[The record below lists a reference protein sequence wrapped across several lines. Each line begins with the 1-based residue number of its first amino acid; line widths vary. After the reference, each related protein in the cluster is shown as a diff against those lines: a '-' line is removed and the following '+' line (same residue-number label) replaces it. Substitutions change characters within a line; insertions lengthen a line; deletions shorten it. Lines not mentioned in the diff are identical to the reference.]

1 MQRPLILFLFFLLL
15 LQSCGKKEE
24 ITVYTY
30 KIKIKSTP
38 ARKKQVHIV
47 KLAIAPYHEV
57 DSATTALIAQEFED
71 FYTNIQ
77 TFVLPTAIMDDSL
90 LARSGTRYNA
100 NKILSH
106 LAKIKPTESTYILA
120 ITDDRIAACGDTIH
134 ESGVAGLGDKPG
146 FCCVVS
152 TAALKNKLT
161 DSTQFGP
168 RLIKASFHE
177 MGHNFGLSHCK
188 NKDRKCLMR
197 SSGGTIVT
205 LDEEDIYF
213 CKKCRELLKKKGF
226 IPKEKPHS

>member
-1 MQRPLILFLFFLLL
+1 MQRLLIYLFAFCFLLL
-15 LQSCGKKEE
+15 SCGKKEE
-24 ITVYTY
+24 VPVYTY
-30 KIKIKSTP
+30 LIKSKSTP
-38 ARKKQVHIV
+38 AKKKQVHVI

-57 DSATTALIAQEFED
+57 DSATSALIAQEFEC
-71 FYTNIQ
+71 FYTNIK

-100 NKILSH
+100 NQILAH

-120 ITDDRIAACGDTIH
+120 ITDDRIAACGDSIH

-152 TAALKNKLT
+152 TAAMKNKLT

-168 RLIKASFHE
+168 RLIKACFHE
-177 MGHNFGLSHCK
+177 MGHNFGLNHCK
-188 NKDRKCLMR
+188 NRDKRCLMR

-213 CKKCRELLKKKGF
+213 CKKCREQLKKRGF
-226 IPKEKPHS
+226 IIKEKS